1 MSFVPAE
8 QKWDFPGEGET
19 KTKALRWGNVRGEN
33 GVVEWES
40 KQGNMLD
47 PELGEPFVHTK
58 GLGLYQMSP
67 GKSGRILMF

>member
-33 GVVEWES
+33 GVVE
-40 KQGNMLD
+40 
-47 PELGEPFVHTK
+47 
-58 GLGLYQMSP
+58 
-67 GKSGRILMF
+67 